1 MAKSC
6 VYRHRPHDFGGE
18 VDGVSGTAR
27 LVTKV
32 VDEIDLKI
40 IEALRA
46 DGRTPNK
53 TLAIELGVSETTIA
67 SRIRGLRERKVM
79 LVTLQRDI
87 FAQGYEFQCIAE
99 VYVANR
105 KVDAVAADLCKLD
118 LSSVALTLGSP
129 EITVV
134 FSARD
139 RADMMRVIG
148 EQIAQVRG
156 VERVETHVVLD
167 VRKYESSYGDLSHL

>member
-1 MAKSC
+1 M
-6 VYRHRPHDFGGE
+6 
-18 VDGVSGTAR
+18 
-27 LVTKV
+27 TKV